1 MHEAAVAFNV
11 GRKNGSEL
19 PLRRVCNNGV
29 FLPSTP
35 GAAAEAD
42 TKGAGR
48 KAGASTDSK
57 R

>member
-1 MHEAAVAFNV
+1 MHKAAIPFNV
-11 GRKNGSEL
+11 GRKNGSQL
-19 PLRRVCNNGV
+19 PLGRRYNNSV
-29 FLPSTP
+29 LLPSTP
-35 GAAAEAD
+35 GAATKAG